1 MTTFKQSA
9 LLAFGLFAAL
19 HLGAAHAQR
28 EHDEHHPQNAPNAK
42 ADPHATQPKPQQGGM
57 MQGMDHDQM
66 MQMHDEHMGNGHM
79 DHGMMGHGDMSH
91 DQMNRDMPEGAEQ
104 GQPHDH

>member
-19 HLGAAHAQR
+19 QLSAAPAQS
-28 EHDEHHPQNAPNAK
+28 EHDGHHPENAPSTEA
-42 ADPHATQPKPQQGGM
+42 APRGTQPKPQQGDM
-57 MQGMDHDQM
+57 MRGMDHGKM

-79 DHGMMGHGDMSH
+79 DHGNMGSGKMH
-91 DQMNRDMPEGAEQ
+91 QNMPKGAEQ
-104 GQPHDH
+104 GQQHDH